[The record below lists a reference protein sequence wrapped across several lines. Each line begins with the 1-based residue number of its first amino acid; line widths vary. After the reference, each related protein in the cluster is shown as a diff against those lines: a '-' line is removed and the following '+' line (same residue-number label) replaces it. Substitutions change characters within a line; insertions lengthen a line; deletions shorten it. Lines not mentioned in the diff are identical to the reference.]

1 MAAAQVVLLD
11 YKNTFSESG
20 KHIAE
25 FSFQYPTLTYPFPT
39 VRLMFNNTVITK
51 IIFPKFINGLG
62 PQFSNCENLKE
73 VVMNGVLKHVSDT
86 PIPIEDNQNQQ
97 NGGTRNIV
105 SESVYD
111 PNKVGGT
118 FYGCH
123 NLEKIILLKN
133 PEIDSDYTSQILFLV
148 TDYIQLEQNR
158 DAEQPPH
165 TTMVFLENAY
175 IYIPDQYVNDL
186 NDSINSWFESIP
198 EDAPYTFINKKYNF
212 VKGLSELALT

>member
-1 MAAAQVVLLD
+1 MASGQIIQQN

-25 FSFQYPTLTYPFPT
+25 FSFQYPTSAYPFPT
-39 VRLMFNNTVITK
+39 VPLVFNNTVITK

-62 PQFSNCENLKE
+62 LQFSNCENLKE
-73 VVMNGVLKHVSDT
+73 VVMNGVLKYVSDT

-111 PNKVGGT
+111 PNKVRGT

-133 PEIDSDYTSQILFLV
+133 PEINSNYTSQILFLV
-148 TDYIQLEQNR
+148 IDYIQLEQNR
-158 DAEQPPH
+158 DAEQPSQ
-165 TTMVFLENAY
+165 TTIVFLENAY
-175 IYIPDQYVNDL
+175 IYVPDQYVDEL
-186 NDSINSWFESIP
+186 NTNINSSFESIP
-198 EDAPYTFINKKYNF
+198 EDAPFTFINKKDNF
-212 VKGLSELALT
+212 VKGLSQL